1 MLTARRVRHITAL
14 SSIVRHA
21 WRMTMQCS
29 KLLVIIGMLTFLVGG
44 GLFIAGKS
52 PAVAILGGA
61 IAAFLVFVL
70 WDPPQKHKEFS
81 ASDRMKATLRGGGLP
96 ELPMPDIL
104 LKRAKSTGKTRKS
117 R

>member
-1 MLTARRVRHITAL
+1 M
-14 SSIVRHA
+14 VRHA
-21 WRMTMQCS
+21 WRMIMKRS

-70 WDPPQKHKEFS
+70 WDPPQKYKEFS

-96 ELPMPDIL
+96 ELPVPDIP
-104 LKRAKSTGKTRKS
+104 LKRDKSRGKTRKS